1 MQIPHTPAC
10 GPHNSRMHAPPR
22 IALALGDPGGISY
35 AVTARALHDFS
46 GAQVQLFGD
55 LKHYRAVCERLGLA
69 GVATKAVPGEHI
81 SGTGPYRPAPDAEN
95 GRVALASLITALAA
109 VQRGTADIL
118 VTAPLSK
125 SAVRH
130 HQPDFTGHTE
140 FLRASCGGAPVIMS
154 FFAERF
160 KVALHTTHIP
170 LREVWAQLT
179 RESLVAGLTRLDGE
193 WRRLYGAMPRI
204 GLAGLNPH
212 AGEGGAFGDEEIKI
226 LLPAAAAA
234 RAAGL
239 EVSDPLPPD
248 TLTRQRGFDIFYCL
262 YHDQGL
268 IAAKALPEEAA
279 HVTLGLPFIRT
290 SPDHGVAY
298 DLAATPEKAS
308 ADGMA
313 AALNWAVRLHAATQK
328 I

>member
-1 MQIPHTPAC
+1 
-10 GPHNSRMHAPPR
+10 MHAPPR

-35 AVTARALHDFS
+35 AVTARALQNFP
-46 GAQVQLFGD
+46 GTQVQLFGD
-55 LKHYRAVCERLGLA
+55 LAHYHAVCKHLGLSGA
-69 GVATKAVPGEHI
+69 AAKASSGETL
-81 SGTGPYRPAPDAEN
+81 SGSGNYRPAPDAEN
-95 GRVALASLITALAA
+95 GRLALASLEAALAA

-125 SAVRH
+125 TAVRH

-140 FLRASCGGAPVIMS
+140 FLRAACGGAPVIMS

-170 LREVWAQLT
+170 LRDVWAHLT
-179 RESLVAGLTRLDGE
+179 VESLVAGLTRLDLE
-193 WRRLYGAMPRI
+193 WRRFYGAAPHI

-226 LLPAAAAA
+226 LVPAVAAS

-239 EVSDPLPPD
+239 NVSGPLPPD

-298 DLAATPEKAS
+298 DLAAMPEQAS

-313 AALNWAVRLHAATQK
+313 AALRWAVRLHEAK
-328 I
+328 IKI

>member
-1 MQIPHTPAC
+1 
-10 GPHNSRMHAPPR
+10 MHAPPR

-35 AVTARALHDFS
+35 AVTARALQGFS
-46 GAQVQLFGD
+46 GASVQLFGD
-55 LKHYRAVCERLGLA
+55 LAHYRAVCQQLGLA
-69 GVATKAVPGEHI
+69 SAAANAVSGESI
-81 SGTGPYRPAPDAEN
+81 SGSGNYRPAADAEN
-95 GRVALASLITALAA
+95 GRMALASLITALVA
-109 VQRGTADIL
+109 VQRGAADIL

-140 FLRASCGGAPVIMS
+140 FLRAACGGAPVIMS

-160 KVALHTTHIP
+160 KVALHTTHLP
-170 LREVWAQLT
+170 LREVWAHLT
-179 RESLVAGLTRLDGE
+179 VESLVAGLGRLDQE
-193 WRRLYGAMPRI
+193 WRRFYSAAPRI

-212 AGEGGAFGDEEIKI
+212 AGEGGAFGDEELKI
-226 LLPAAAAA
+226 LMPAAAAA

-239 EVSDPLPPD
+239 NVSDPLPPD
-248 TLTRQRGFDIFYCL
+248 TLTRQRDFDIFYCL

-298 DLAATPEKAS
+298 DLAATPERAS

-313 AALNWAVRLHAATQK
+313 AALRWAVRLYSAKQK